1 MICIIFDTENVT
13 KAKEN
18 LSRLQL
24 LLAIQYSTLSNF
36 KVDTRVP
43 AGNMAK
49 VLGKDIWP
57 P

>member
-1 MICIIFDTENVT
+1 MICIIFDTEDVT